1 MRNEFAKSEKILAP
15 FFFETG
21 NKFLV
26 KFLPLFSRRRAAK
39 SFTKKMPDF
48 YNYFAKGFFMSDI
61 YQQSVEFHRKNKG
74 KLGVESRVEVKDKGD
89 LSLVYTPGVAQVCR
103 EIAKDINE
111 SFELTWRGRTVA
123 VISDGSAVLGLGNIG
138 AAAGM
143 PVMEGKALLFKKF
156 GGVDAIPV
164 CVDLHTADELV
175 NFVTAIAPS
184 FGGINLEDIAAPIC
198 FEVED
203 RLQDIGIP
211 VVHDDQ
217 HGTAIVVSAALL
229 NAAKVVGK
237 KYSDLKVVISGAG
250 AAGLAIAKML
260 DNVRDVI
267 ILDSKGIIAEN
278 SGGLKG
284 ELAKITN
291 LEHKTGGLAEAL
303 IGADAFIGVSKGGI
317 LTREMVSTMAPDSIV
332 LGMAN
337 PEPEILPDEAK
348 AGGARIVGTG
358 RSDYPNQINNSLVFP
373 GLFRG
378 LLDSRAT
385 KVSVGVMQAAR
396 DALAGFIEPTEDKIV
411 PSMFDLGQADA
422 IAKAVVEQVKKEG
435 LERK

>member
-1 MRNEFAKSEKILAP
+1 
-15 FFFETG
+15 
-21 NKFLV
+21 
-26 KFLPLFSRRRAAK
+26 
-39 SFTKKMPDF
+39 
-48 YNYFAKGFFMSDI
+48 MSDVYI
-61 YQQSVEFHRKNKG
+61 ESVALHRKYKG
-74 KLGVESRVEVKDKGD
+74 KLGVTGIVDVNDKAD
-89 LSLVYTPGVAQVCR
+89 LSLVYTPGVAQVCL
-103 EIAKDINE
+103 EIEKNINE

-143 PVMEGKALLFKKF
+143 PVMEGKAMLFKKF
-156 GGVDAIPV
+156 GGVDAIPI

-175 NFVTAIAPS
+175 NFVTAISPS

-203 RLQDIGIP
+203 RLQNLGIP

-250 AAGLAIAKML
+250 AAGLAIAQML
-260 DNVRDVI
+260 LSLDREGLTLAKIEGESVSDVI
-267 ILDSKGIIAEN
+267 ILDSKGVISEQ
-278 SGGLKG
+278 SGGLKA
-284 ELAKITN
+284 EFAKITN
-291 LEHKTGGLAEAL
+291 VEGVSGSLPEAL
-303 IGADAFIGVSKGGI
+303 RGADAFIGVSKGGI
-317 LTREMVSTMAPDSIV
+317 LTSEMVSTMASDAIV

-337 PEPEILPDEAK
+337 PNPEILPADAR

-373 GLFRG
+373 GLFKG
-378 LLDSRAT
+378 LLESHAVRET
-385 KVSVGVMQAAR
+385 VGVRQAAR
-396 DALAGFIEPTEDKIV
+396 DALAGFLEPTEDKIL
-411 PSMFDLGQADA
+411 PSMFDAGQADA
-422 IAKAVVEQVKKEG
+422 IAKAVVEQVKKEA
-435 LERK
+435 LSRQK